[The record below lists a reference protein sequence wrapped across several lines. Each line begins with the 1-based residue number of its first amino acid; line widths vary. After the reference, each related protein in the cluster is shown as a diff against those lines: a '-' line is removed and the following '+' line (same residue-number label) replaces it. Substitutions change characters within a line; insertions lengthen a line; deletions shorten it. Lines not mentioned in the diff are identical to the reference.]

1 MVGDFNEVLFE
12 GQVSPL
18 LARMVNVFVGE
29 PGVYII

>member
-1 MVGDFNEVLFE
+1 MKMFFE

-18 LARMVNVFVGE
+18 LTRTVNVFVGE